1 MVNVNVQ
8 LPPIVAAPFPQAA
21 ETLHRQNQLQTAI
34 PKTEET
40 HAYAKMRS
48 QQEREQVAHQ
58 SGQILQ
64 KDNSGSKQQ
73 RHSNGFNQRR
83 DFFFSSKLKLS
94 HREMD
99 KVSVQ
104 LKGISDYKQVV
115 SVIQAKYNDA
125 VSPIPE
131 PTVNYDI

>member
-64 KDNSGSKQQ
+64 KDDPESKQQ
-73 RHSNGFNQRR
+73 RHSSGFNQRR